1 MRAARV
7 RTESMAQRLSKKPIS
22 EGFDLMDRGYNLG
35 AMRLFIFKAETSPPF
50 QLGPCLDAVAH
61 LLFGLDEYADAKE
74 NFGFAA
80 EKYDLIQQPILAE
93 VMRIKGT
100 EAISGPEAALPLLQA
115 LLARLD
121 AGKQIH
127 TSSDTRAKN
136 GLARAYAYHAEL
148 LLKTDA
154 AANAIVA
161 GLDAEYS
168 TTIGWDRQHTAWL
181 LLGQAKQQ
189 VGDLAGASQA
199 FDRAIQLVPNYL
211 AAYEAAINVSKGL
224 GSEPAKLLKLLET
237 AIGIH
242 PRSML
247 LREKAFALSDQ
258 GQDAAA
264 LTFLDELIA
273 NPPPEETDS
282 ISFGSGGTV
291 ATLLKAKAAILA
303 DAQRLPEA
311 LAAAKAAVEAN
322 PGDEEAVAIAAD
334 IEGSLAAQ

>member
-61 LLFGLDEYADAKE
+61 LLFGLEEYADAKE

-100 EAISGPEAALPLLQA
+100 EAMEGPEAALPLVQA

-121 AGKQIH
+121 AGRQIH
-127 TSSDTRAKN
+127 TSNDTRAKN
-136 GLARAYAYHAEL
+136 GLARAYAYEAEL

-154 AANAIVA
+154 AANAVKA
-161 GLDAEYS
+161 AVDAEYS

-181 LLGQAKQQ
+181 SLGQAKLQF
-189 VGDLAGASQA
+189 GDLAGAGQA
-199 FDRAIQLVPNYL
+199 FDRALQLNPNYL
-211 AAYEAAINVSKGL
+211 AAYEAAINVCKGQQDA
-224 GSEPAKLLKLLET
+224 AKLATLLDA
-237 AIGIH
+237 AIAIH
-242 PRSML
+242 PRSLL
-247 LREKAFALSDQ
+247 LREKAFAISDS
-258 GQDAAA
+258 GRDEEA
-264 LTFLDELIA
+264 LAYLDNLIA
-273 NPPPEETDS
+273 NPPPEETDA
-282 ISFGSGGTV
+282 ISLGSGGTV
-291 ATLLKAKAAILA
+291 STLLKAKAAILA
-303 DAQRLPEA
+303 DANRLAEA

-322 PGDEEAVAIAAD
+322 GADEEAAAIAAD
-334 IEGSLAAQ
+334 IEASMAQSQ